1 MFTKI
6 ISETQIDSEVAHVQT
21 KSESRT
27 RWVDNVSFTV
37 ESVRFDFIKL
47 KGHKLQR
54 LCLVCYMHFFY
65 SVLNNM
71 TFGIGLSSAL
81 VYFSAFCFK
90 NPFNISD
97 TNTKLTD
104 GKQH

>member
-1 MFTKI
+1 MFTTI
-6 ISETQIDSEVAHVQT
+6 ISKTQIDSEVAHVET

-37 ESVRFDFIKL
+37 ESVRFDRIKL
-47 KGHKLQR
+47 KGQQITEVMPSL
-54 LCLVCYMHFFY
+54 LYALLFL
-65 SVLNNM
+65 LNNI
-71 TFGIGLSSAL
+71 TFSIGLSSAL
-81 VYFSAFCFK
+81 VCFSAFCFK
-90 NPFNISD
+90 NPFNIKSD

>member
-1 MFTKI
+1 MFTTI
-6 ISETQIDSEVAHVQT
+6 ISKTQIDSEVAHVQN

-37 ESVRFDFIKL
+37 ESVRFDCIKL

-54 LCLVCYMHFFY
+54 LCLVCCNYALLFL
-65 SVLNNM
+65 LNNI
-71 TFGIGLSSAL
+71 TFGIRVLL
-81 VYFSAFCFK
+81 
-90 NPFNISD
+90 PFNIKSD

-104 GKQH
+104 GEQL